1 MDSDFDASNLIHA
14 SHPPPE
20 LVALTAKIGA
30 NRMWVQGAGGNASAK
45 VDDVLWIK
53 GSGKWMANA
62 HAEPIF
68 AAVKLSGV
76 RKRMAAN
83 ESDPATQ
90 ELLPISP
97 EGLRPSIETSMH
109 ALLPHPL
116 VMHVH
121 SVNVIAHSVC
131 AASSREIEQRLEGL
145 RWAWVPYVRPG
156 IDLTRAVANAL
167 QQASVDVLILAN
179 HGLVVGGATG
189 VAVET
194 LLNDVEAR
202 LNFPARPPPS
212 VDLRALE
219 ELSAN
224 TPYRPAP
231 TIELHAMAIDAA
243 QRAIAIGGSLY
254 PDHVVFLGRAVAS
267 LGVDRDIASL
277 LQARAEAGLDGPAV
291 LLVPDVG
298 VLIRKN
304 LSAAA
309 LAMVDCAAMVLARI
323 PNASTVRYLT
333 PEQEAELIDWDAE
346 KYRKS
351 LSQAGSKRSDGACEA
366 EMQLKLAARP
376 IRTKQETR
384 NDERS

>member
-1 MDSDFDASNLIHA
+1 MSDANKYS
-14 SHPPPE
+14 SPPPE
-20 LVALTAKIGA
+20 LVALAASVGA

-45 VDDVLWIK
+45 ADNVLWIK

-62 HAEPIF
+62 HAEPVF

-76 RKRMAAN
+76 RNRMAAK
-83 ESDPATQ
+83 ESDPATP

-109 ALLPHPL
+109 ALLPHPI

-131 AASSREIEQRLEGL
+131 AEGLLQIEQRLKEL

-156 IDLTRAVANAL
+156 IDLTHAITHVL
-167 QQASVDVLILAN
+167 QQAPVDVLILAN
-179 HGLVVGGATG
+179 HGLVVGGATCL
-189 VAVET
+189 AVET
-194 LLNDVEAR
+194 LLDEVEAR
-202 LNFPARPPPS
+202 LNLPARTLPS
-212 VDLRALE
+212 VDLQALE

-231 TIELHAMAIDAA
+231 TVELHAMAIDAT
-243 QRAIAIGGSLY
+243 QRAIAVGGSLY
-254 PDHVVFLGRAVAS
+254 PDHVVFLGPAVVS
-267 LGVDRDIASL
+267 LGLDQDIAGL
-277 LQARAEAGLDGPAV
+277 LQARAEAGLDVPAV

-298 VLIRKN
+298 VLLRKN

-309 LAMVDCAAMVLARI
+309 LAMVDCLAMVLARI
-323 PNASTVRYLT
+323 PGALTVRYLT
-333 PEQEAELIDWDAE
+333 VEQEAALIDWDAE

-351 LSQAGSKRSDGACEA
+351 LSQAGSLT
-366 EMQLKLAARP
+366 M
-376 IRTKQETR
+376 
-384 NDERS
+384 